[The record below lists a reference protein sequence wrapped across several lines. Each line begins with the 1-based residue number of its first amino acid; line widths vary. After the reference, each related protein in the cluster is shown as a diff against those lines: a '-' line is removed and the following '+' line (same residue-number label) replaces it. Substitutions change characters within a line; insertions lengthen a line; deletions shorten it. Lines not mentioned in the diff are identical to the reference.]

1 MEIRGLIKNLIMAIL
16 DLVCVMQSGILQLE
30 KRGIK
35 WYVLLKFCS
44 IHQGGVNGLESTIW
58 ADLVEVLC
66 DFAGNLL
73 IEWFEVFESWIW
85 YV

>member
-35 WYVLLKFCS
+35 
-44 IHQGGVNGLESTIW
+44 
-58 ADLVEVLC
+58 
-66 DFAGNLL
+66 
-73 IEWFEVFESWIW
+73 
-85 YV
+85 